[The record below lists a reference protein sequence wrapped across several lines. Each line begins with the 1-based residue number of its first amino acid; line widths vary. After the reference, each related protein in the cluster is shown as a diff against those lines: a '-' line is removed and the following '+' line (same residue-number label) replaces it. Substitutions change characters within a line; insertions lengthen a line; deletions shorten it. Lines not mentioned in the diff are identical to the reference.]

1 MGLTESKPIQNIE
14 EEITKV
20 DDNQENTTDS
30 SWEIVDESPN
40 ESQDEDNEDSST
52 TSSSMPEL
60 EEVVSEEE
68 ISVLRMMRN

>member
-30 SWEIVDESPN
+30 SW
-40 ESQDEDNEDSST
+40 
-52 TSSSMPEL
+52 
-60 EEVVSEEE
+60 
-68 ISVLRMMRN
+68 

>member
-14 EEITKV
+14 EQEITKV

-40 ESQDEDNEDSST
+40 ESQDEEHEDISS
-52 TSSSMPEL
+52 TSSSMQIRRSC
-60 EEVVSEEE
+60 V
-68 ISVLRMMRN
+68 RRRY